1 MTVMRLKG
9 IKIVRSKGRVYHY
22 HRATMRRLREPFGS
36 AAFVAEVAALDALA
50 AGRADKALPHQPG
63 SLGLLMA
70 RYRASPEFTELA
82 TRTKA
87 DYGKVFNFLAKLDD
101 MPLAA
106 IDQPFVIGLR
116 DKAFAK
122 HKRRFANYVVQVMR
136 LLLSWGAARGHVSEN
151 VAKGVPAVR
160 RPRDTAKQ
168 NRAWSDAEVAAVL
181 KAASPRMR
189 VAIALGLYAGMREG
203 DAIRFPKSGYDGAWL
218 RWRQGKTGDPVEVPA
233 HSGLKAILAEAMAT
247 NSTLMVIGERGR
259 PFTTESGFR
268 AVFFRFIRKL
278 VDEGKTAPGL
288 TYHGLRHTAGTR
300 LAEAGADP
308 RMIQAILGHRTMAM
322 SVQYSDDVN
331 RRRMA
336 SAAIVKLER
345 KEAGV
350 GKRKRTGAEN

>member
-9 IKIVRSKGRVYHY
+9 IKVVRSKGRVYHY

-36 AAFVAEVAALDALA
+36 AAFVAEVTALDALV
-50 AGRADKALPHQPG
+50 AGREGARTHRPG

-82 TRTKA
+82 ARTKA
-87 DYGKVFNFLAKLDD
+87 DYGKVFDYLHALDE

-106 IDQPFVIGLR
+106 LDQPFVIGLR

-122 HKRRFANYVVQVMR
+122 RKRRFANYVVQVMR
-136 LLLSWGAARGHVSEN
+136 LLLTWGKARGHVSEN
-151 VAKGVPAVR
+151 AATGVPAVR
-160 RPRDTAKQ
+160 RQRGTAKQ

-181 KAASPRMR
+181 KAASPRLR

-218 RWRQGKTGDPVEVPA
+218 RWRQGKTGDLVEVPA

-247 NSTLMVIGERGR
+247 DSTLMVIGERGR

-268 AVFFRFIRKL
+268 SVFFRVIRKL
-278 VDEGKTAPGL
+278 ADEGKIAPGI

-322 SVQYSDDVN
+322 SVQYSDEVD

-336 SAAIVKLER
+336 TAAIVKLER
-345 KEAGV
+345 KQTGS
-350 GKRKRTGAEN
+350 GKRKRTGVEN